1 MPHEVIMPALGMAQ
15 DTGRIVS
22 WLKQPGEAVASGDA
36 LFEVETDKA
45 TMEVE
50 ATHDGYLTDVRAG
63 AGEDVPVGNAVAMIS
78 DTPED
83 SGMTGS
89 DAGAGADA
97 TPDSPDNA
105 TLPEGQEVIM
115 PALGMSQDSGTIV
128 AWLVEAGAQVA
139 ADDPLF
145 EVETDKSTVEVPA
158 GHAGHVAA
166 LLAEAGEEVAVGA
179 AVAVISAEKPAAPV
193 QRKAR
198 AAPAE
203 TAPAK
208 PARPAPSSL
217 PKKGPAPVAPTA
229 GGRVLASPKAR
240 RLAAE
245 QGLDL
250 ARLAEA
256 GQPQPYHVKD
266 LEVLRGMEQPRAATP
281 GTGDF
286 PMQITARV
294 PAAPGGDFL
303 AWITAEGA
311 TAPHVPVLWAAFAC
325 GALRRARDAGNASL
339 MVALTGV
346 AGPARKLADP
356 DLHRLTQ
363 QVDAE
368 EATGPALILRDFSD
382 SAITGM
388 RLPAPSAPA
397 VTMGCEGGDLIVTL
411 DFTAAQL
418 DEDQALA
425 FITDFTARLS
435 DPLRH
440 LL

>member
-22 WLKQPGEAVASGDA
+22 WLKKPGEAVASGDA

-145 EVETDKSTVEVPA
+145 EVETDKSTVEVSA

-203 TAPAK
+203 TAPA
-208 PARPAPSSL
+208 
-217 PKKGPAPVAPTA
+217 
-229 GGRVLASPKAR
+229 
-240 RLAAE
+240 
-245 QGLDL
+245 
-250 ARLAEA
+250 
-256 GQPQPYHVKD
+256 
-266 LEVLRGMEQPRAATP
+266 
-281 GTGDF
+281 
-286 PMQITARV
+286 
-294 PAAPGGDFL
+294 
-303 AWITAEGA
+303 
-311 TAPHVPVLWAAFAC
+311 
-325 GALRRARDAGNASL
+325 
-339 MVALTGV
+339 
-346 AGPARKLADP
+346 
-356 DLHRLTQ
+356 
-363 QVDAE
+363 
-368 EATGPALILRDFSD
+368 
-382 SAITGM
+382 
-388 RLPAPSAPA
+388 
-397 VTMGCEGGDLIVTL
+397 
-411 DFTAAQL
+411 
-418 DEDQALA
+418 
-425 FITDFTARLS
+425 
-435 DPLRH
+435 
-440 LL
+440 